1 MALLFSRAKLT
12 GRPYRWEAD
21 FADSGGSIGGG
32 GGGWGGSS
40 DGGAGWGG
48 SGADIA
54 SPISDAPAISAPA
67 AASTLDSSIG
77 SPAPNAGMTEAEQ
90 ISSYSQAR
98 EMADAVA
105 GMGSGRI
112 GGYSPSAGSIGQRE
126 AFLQGLTQETPAEQ
140 IEAARPGPVAAI
152 VNGILG
158 VLGIASG
165 TVPGIL
171 GGGRTVAGVF
181 NSSGILVNP
190 NAQASDLGFPGNLG
204 ASSSAGLF
212 GGSSAPVVVSSEAT
226 GATLAGASFLGRTE
240 SGMGDQVS
248 SSPVISY
255 DGSQVNVPSPTR
267 ASGLASSSSQA
278 AAAALMQGR
287 YAPPPGQAQ
296 APTNPAPWLVL
307 AGLASFL
314 FMG

>member
-1 MALLFSRAKLT
+1 M
-12 GRPYRWEAD
+12 
-21 FADSGGSIGGG
+21 
-32 GGGWGGSS
+32 
-40 DGGAGWGG
+40 
-48 SGADIA
+48 
-54 SPISDAPAISAPA
+54 
-67 AASTLDSSIG
+67 TL
-77 SPAPNAGMTEAEQ
+77 AEQ

-98 EMADAVA
+98 EVADAVA
-105 GMGSGRI
+105 GMGQGRI
-112 GGYSPSAGSIGQRE
+112 GGYSPSAGSFGQRE

-165 TVPGIL
+165 TVPGVL
-171 GGGRTVAGVF
+171 GGGRTVAGVL

-204 ASSSAGLF
+204 ASSGAGLF

-226 GATLAGASFLGRTE
+226 GASLAGASFLGRTESGMGRTE

-267 ASGLASSSSQA
+267 ASGLSSSSSEAA
-278 AAAALMQGR
+278 AAAALQRGR
-287 YAPPPGQAQ
+287 YAPPPGPAQ
-296 APTNPAPWLVL
+296 APTNPAPLLVL